1 MKNTRSSDLLCE
13 RDRKK
18 QNKPSPKS
26 ILLLE
31 GHTYLWIICG
41 KTDHLFS
48 FQLFIVFHQIPVLGC
63 FRFFGFEG
71 TIKGWNMGEVQDVR
85 DVKKTFVAPAIKSFE
100 HYDFSRAK
108 MCCSLTWL
116 VAKAY
121 GTGRFIT
128 APTATVNRTQHES
141 VYDFN
146 AFLLIVC
153 F

>member
-1 MKNTRSSDLLCE
+1 
-13 RDRKK
+13 
-18 QNKPSPKS
+18 
-26 ILLLE
+26 
-31 GHTYLWIICG
+31 
-41 KTDHLFS
+41 
-48 FQLFIVFHQIPVLGC
+48 
-63 FRFFGFEG
+63 
-71 TIKGWNMGEVQDVR
+71 MGEVQDVR

-121 GTGRFIT
+121 GTGRSIT

-146 AFLLIVC
+146 AFDCLFLMHACQNPNKPKATNV
-153 F
+153 